1 MLPFTVDL
9 RGQVAV
15 VTGGSGVLCS
25 RMALALAECG
35 ASVAI
40 LGRDPAKL
48 DKVRAAIAA
57 AGGTARAYS
66 CDVLDRAALEKVGE
80 AVARDLG
87 PCRILVNGAGGNHP
101 KAVSGVEVLR
111 PEHLRPAPGAAAPTS
126 FFDISAEGL
135 QAVFGVNFVGL
146 FIATQVFARG
156 MAERGEG
163 VIINLTS
170 MAGERPL
177 TKVGAYGA
185 AKAAVANLTRWLA
198 VHLAGVNVRVNA
210 ISPGFFLTE
219 QNRPLLTTPDGGYS
233 ERARKIVAHTPLGR
247 FGEADELIGTLLWL
261 VSPAAAGFV
270 TGAVIPVDGGF
281 SAYSGV

>member
-1 MLPFTVDL
+1 MVPFKVDL
-9 RGQVAV
+9 RDQVAV

-25 RMALALAECG
+25 RMAAALAECG
-35 ASVAI
+35 ARVAI

-48 DKVRAAIAA
+48 DKVRAAITT

-66 CDVLDRAALEKVGE
+66 CDVLDRAALEKVRE
-80 AVARDLG
+80 AIERDLG
-87 PCRILVNGAGGNHP
+87 PCRILVNGAGGNNA
-101 KAVSGVEVLR
+101 KATTGMEVLR
-111 PEHLRPAPGAAAPTS
+111 PEHLKPAAGGPAPTTL
-126 FFDISAEGL
+126 FDITPEGL
-135 QAVFGVNFVGL
+135 QAVFGVNFLGL

-163 VIINLTS
+163 VIINITS
-170 MAGERPL
+170 MSGERPL

-185 AKAAVANLTRWLA
+185 AKAAVANLTQWLA

-219 QNRPLLTTPDGGYS
+219 QNRSLLTTADGGLT
-233 ERARKIVAHTPLGR
+233 ERAKKIVAHTPLGR

-270 TGAVIPVDGGF
+270 TGAVIPVDLGELACGE
-281 SAYSGV
+281 